1 MNDAAANELDQ
12 FLTVGEA
19 ADYVGASAA
28 TLRNWDR
35 TGKLPAYRHPLNRY
49 RLYKK
54 TDLLMLAPTKT
65 PTDLRTATTSA
76 DRPDD
81 PPMVRDDTG
90 NYDAR
95 NTLNDLTAKQWLPET
110 VSVWTQRGLG
120 ANHPDA
126 QIERQHPAP
135 FSFTDVGR
143 LIGLFTKSGQ
153 TVLDPFAGVGS
164 TLKACALIDRLG
176 IGFELNP
183 RYSALAD
190 QRLKTEVA
198 DLFATSR
205 QVMTTGDARE
215 LLGSLPPNSIDFV
228 VTSPPYWNIL
238 HKEDHKAKQERKQHD
253 LDTRYS
259 NDPRDLGNIHDYA
272 EFLTEV
278 ACILGGCRVALKFK
292 KYMAVI
298 VSDFRDKSRFVMFH
312 ADLANELQ
320 TRGLELRG
328 ITILHQKHKRVFPY
342 GYPYAFVPN
351 IHHQYIL
358 ILQNMHR

>member
-1 MNDAAANELDQ
+1 MNDVAANELDQ

-19 ADYVGASAA
+19 ANFVGASAA

-35 TGKLPAYRHPLNRY
+35 SGKLPAYRHPLNHY

-54 TDLLMLAPTKT
+54 TDLLILAPTRKT
-65 PTDLRTATTSA
+65 TDDKGGATTPEPA
-76 DRPDD
+76 
-81 PPMVRDDTG
+81 MVKDDTG
-90 NYDAR
+90 NYDPR

-110 VSVWTQRGLG
+110 ISVWTQRGLG
-120 ANHPDA
+120 ASHPDA

-164 TLKACALIDRLG
+164 TLKACALSGRLG

-190 QRLKTEVA
+190 QRLNTEVA
-198 DLFATSR
+198 DFFATSR
-205 QVMTTGDARE
+205 QVMKTGDARE
-215 LLGSLPPNSIDFV
+215 LIGTLEPNTIDFL

-238 HKEDHKAKQERKQHD
+238 HKEDHKARQERKQHD
-253 LDTRYS
+253 LDTKYS
-259 NDPRDLGNIHDYA
+259 NDPRDLGNIHDYDA
-272 EFLTEV
+272 FLGEL
-278 ACILGGCRVALKFK
+278 ACILGGCRDALKYK

-320 TRGLELRG
+320 RRGLELRG
-328 ITILHQKHKRVFPY
+328 ITVLHQKHKRIFPY

-351 IHHQYIL
+351 IHHQYII
-358 ILQNMHR
+358 ILQNMHQ